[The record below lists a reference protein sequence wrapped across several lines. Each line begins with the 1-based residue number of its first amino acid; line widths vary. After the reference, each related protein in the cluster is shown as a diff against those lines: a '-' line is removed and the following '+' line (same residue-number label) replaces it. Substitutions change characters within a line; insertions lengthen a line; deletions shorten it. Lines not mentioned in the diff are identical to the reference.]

1 LQSQWRQTKD
11 SWSIISVLP
20 FGPLVQNNIAMQVQ
34 FWPDKKNLVG
44 FQVERLLKQNK
55 KSIDLSR
62 TSVALRGL
70 SASEYILFDQAVN
83 LSKAEDKA
91 KYCSLLASIGEYQV
105 ALSRATST
113 QWQTYL
119 SDEFSAFDASSQKAE
134 LLRAQV
140 SALEVQHKK
149 LALVLG
155 KKIPQPYQAEHWR
168 SNYSLESLHLA
179 TQTHQLNWQTF
190 WMAEIQTKQPQL
202 ASKVNQVFASTQASY
217 FTLTRPLA
225 LALTTQA
232 GLEELKKLA
241 DNFKQLQLL
250 FSKNVAAA
258 VGVQIG
264 FNSND
269 GD

>member
-1 LQSQWRQTKD
+1 MTRFIATLLCTLSLPTASAVSAPLVIDSVSTLLTPVYQQWQKNSQVFAQTAKSVCDANGSLVELQNQWRQTKD

-55 KSIDLSR
+55 KSIDLSL

-70 SASEYILFDQAVN
+70 SASEYILFDQAIN

-155 KKIPQPYQAEHWR
+155 KKIPQPYQAEHCAQIIHW
-168 SNYSLESLHLA
+168 NHCI
-179 TQTHQLNWQTF
+179 WQPRH
-190 WMAEIQTKQPQL
+190 I
-202 ASKVNQVFASTQASY
+202 S
-217 FTLTRPLA
+217 
-225 LALTTQA
+225 
-232 GLEELKKLA
+232 
-241 DNFKQLQLL
+241 
-250 FSKNVAAA
+250 
-258 VGVQIG
+258 
-264 FNSND
+264 
-269 GD
+269 